1 MRYISR
7 KKMTVEQFEHIATG
21 LRPQLLRVGY
31 DFFGNNEKAEDVA
44 QEVLMRL
51 YVNLDD
57 IEEDYILPMAIRMA
71 KNYCVSEWRREK
83 RFVALSCREPQAE
96 AATDA
101 SATISERE
109 KTERLDK
116 AMKKLTPTEQH
127 LIAMRYEEEKSID
140 SISKSMNINP
150 QSVSVMISRARKKL
164 KSFWKKGER
173 YER

>member
-1 MRYISR
+1 
-7 KKMTVEQFEHIATG
+7 MTIEQFEHIATA

-71 KNYCVSEWRREK
+71 KNYCVSEWRKEK
-83 RFVALSCREPQAE
+83 RFVTLGSQEPQTDVVA
-96 AATDA
+96 DA
-101 SATISERE
+101 SATISGQE
-109 KTERLDK
+109 KAERLDK
-116 AMKKLTPTEQH
+116 AMKKLTPKEQH
-127 LIAMRYEEEKSID
+127 LIAMRYEEDRSID
-140 SISKSMNINP
+140 SISESMNINP

-164 KSFWKKGER
+164 KSSWKKGER
-173 YER
+173 HER